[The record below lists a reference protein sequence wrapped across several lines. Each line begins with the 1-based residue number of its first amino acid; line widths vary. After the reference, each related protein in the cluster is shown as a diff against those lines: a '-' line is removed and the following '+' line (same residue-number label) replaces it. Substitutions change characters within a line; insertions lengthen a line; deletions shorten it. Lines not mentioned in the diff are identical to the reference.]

1 MSREGYPN
9 GPYLYPCTAAA
20 PDDVPQWVKT
30 LHAAYRSAYAI
41 MADMYGSDD
50 DVSTFISYFLG
61 AAEYVRAGDD
71 LFVRVG
77 GGHFR
82 TRESTL
88 ATMSN
93 RDERLT
99 HQMVKF
105 FGDIARVFKESHRAG
120 EER

>member
-1 MSREGYPN
+1 MS
-9 GPYLYPCTAAA
+9 GPYLYFHAEDA
-20 PDDVPQWVKT
+20 PDDAPQWVKT
-30 LHAAYRSAYAI
+30 LHAAYGRAYAI

-61 AAEYVRAGDD
+61 AAEYVRSGDD
-71 LFVRVG
+71 LFVLVG
-77 GGHFR
+77 GGNFR
-82 TRESTL
+82 IRESTL

-105 FGDIARVFKESHRAG
+105 FGDIAHVFKESRRAR